1 MIKGAGMDRTEE
13 LTAIISKTGNE
24 NEAKARQLIDEIV
37 FIEEQLVELKKYPF
51 ISVNPKNP
59 AQQKA
64 TPASKQYKELLQ
76 QYNNSLRLLFR
87 LAGDFGESEEE
98 SPLRN
103 WIKSRKELQA

>member
-1 MIKGAGMDRTEE
+1 MDRTEE
-13 LTAIISKTGNE
+13 LKLIINKTGND

-37 FIEEQLVELKKYPF
+37 FIEDQLVELKKYPF
-51 ISVNPKNP
+51 ISINPKNP

-87 LAGDFGESEEE
+87 LAGDFGETEDE
-98 SPLRN
+98 SPLRK
-103 WIKSRKELQA
+103 WLKERALK

>member
-1 MIKGAGMDRTEE
+1 MDRKTE
-13 LTAIISKTGNE
+13 LTQIISKTGND

-51 ISVNPKNP
+51 ISINPKNP
-59 AQQKA
+59 AQQKT

-87 LAGDFGESEEE
+87 LSGELGETDEE
-98 SPLRN
+98 SPLRK
-103 WIKSRKELQA
+103 WINARREKTS